1 MPLHSI
7 TAKLATWLIVAA
19 AVLQFSPHGLATQLR
34 SASSRPLVQ
43 GQPMYASLPPPS
55 VKRHASR
62 QPFDEVAVPVASG
75 EVPDKWRAIQTEIDA
90 ETAVLDRCRAGQECT
105 AAARMFLDIVA
116 QGQSHDGLARIGVIN
131 RAVNSAI
138 VPTSDMRQWGV
149 ADHWSPPL
157 ETLTTRRGDC
167 EDYAIAKYVALIDAG
182 MAKDDVKLVIVRKR
196 LPEEEHAVVAA
207 RVDGAWLILDNRTLA
222 LAPAGEVRAAIPL
235 FMLDDAG
242 AKIFVRG
249 IAAGGLS

>member
-1 MPLHSI
+1 MPVHFI
-7 TAKLATWLIVAA
+7 TGQRAIWLIVAA
-19 AVLQFSPHGLATQLR
+19 VVLQFSAHGAATELQPAH
-34 SASSRPLVQ
+34 SGPLLQ
-43 GQPMYASLPPPS
+43 EQQIYAALPPPS

-62 QPFDEVAVPVASG
+62 EPFDEAAVPVAFG
-75 EVPDKWRAIQTEIDA
+75 DVPDKWHAIQIEIEA

-105 AAARMFLDIVA
+105 EAARMFLGIVT
-116 QGQSHDGLARIGVIN
+116 QGQSRDGLARIGVIN

-157 ETLTTRRGDC
+157 ETLTTGHGDC

-182 MAKDDVKLVIVRKR
+182 VAKEDVKLLIVRKR

-207 RVDGAWLILDNRTLA
+207 RVDGAWLILDNRTLV
-222 LAPAGEVRAAIPL
+222 LAPAGEVRAATPL
-235 FMLDDAG
+235 FVLDEAG
-242 AKIFVRG
+242 AKIFVPG
-249 IAAGGLS
+249 IVAGGLS